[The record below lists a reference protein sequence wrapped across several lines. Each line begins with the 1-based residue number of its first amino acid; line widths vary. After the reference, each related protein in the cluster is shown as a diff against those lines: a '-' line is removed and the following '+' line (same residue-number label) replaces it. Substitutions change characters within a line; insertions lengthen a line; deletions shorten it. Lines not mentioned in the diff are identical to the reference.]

1 MIYLSHMKKKLLLFA
16 ICTTLLSGCDFKN
29 FSIKNILASLGIG
42 ERIDDGPELESILLS
57 LDTLTIKVG
66 ETYTLEASFKPTG
79 VMWEG
84 LTWRSDNTSVATVNN
99 GVVTAINAGSAK
111 IFAEVSGKSAYCEVT
126 VTKQSEEE
134 EEQKEDLQEYT
145 ATLETHGLYFNTNFS
160 EGTNL
165 TSASQSKVDEL
176 REYLEDPL
184 EYENL
189 FTSLTCEY
197 CTTRKVDGDTYLQI
211 GTGSYAKGKFNEG
224 TFKYGSK
231 EKIYRV
237 EVTAFNYSN
246 PYQDYS
252 TGALVPNVD
261 TEAHLLLD
269 DNDLSLEL
277 PSTSNPVEKS
287 VVKEYANGVNSF
299 TLKATNGRVLIKS
312 ITITWR
318 G

>member
-1 MIYLSHMKKKLLLFA
+1 MIYLFHMKKKLLLLVLSA
-16 ICTTLLSGCDFKN
+16 ALLGGCDFNINSLKFWESKN
-29 FSIKNILASLGIG
+29 NDNSQENQENSG
-42 ERIDDGPELESILLS
+42 ENES
-57 LDTLTIKVG
+57 
-66 ETYTLEASFKPTG
+66 EHHE
-79 VMWEG
+79 EE
-84 LTWRSDNTSVATVNN
+84 NH
-99 GVVTAINAGSAK
+99 
-111 IFAEVSGKSAYCEVT
+111 
-126 VTKQSEEE
+126 EEE
-134 EEQKEDLQEYT
+134 EHHEEEHKEDLQEYT

-176 REYLEDPL
+176 RTYLENPL

-224 TFKYGSK
+224 SFKYGSK

-269 DNDLSLEL
+269 DIDLSLEL

-287 VVKEYANGVNSF
+287 VVKEYENGVNSF
-299 TLKATNGRVLIKS
+299 TLKTTSGRVLIKS